1 MLRINHSR
9 SRVGYVAVSGLS
21 SGGAHVEV

>member
-1 MLRINHSR
+1 MLRINNSR